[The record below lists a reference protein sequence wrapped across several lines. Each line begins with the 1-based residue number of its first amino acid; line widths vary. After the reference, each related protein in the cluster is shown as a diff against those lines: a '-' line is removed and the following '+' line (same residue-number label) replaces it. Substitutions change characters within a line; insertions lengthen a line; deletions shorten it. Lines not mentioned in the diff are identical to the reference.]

1 MKTNKLMVMSL
12 AIAALTLSACKSNQA
27 AYNAAYER
35 AKAQQENTQPAPEA
49 PKQEV
54 VEVVE
59 NSSVKE
65 ASESIEIIGKSNE
78 KGNYG
83 VVIGSFINRTNAEG
97 LQKRMIDKG
106 YTQCVLG
113 QNEKLMYRVIVSFY
127 EVKADAQAK
136 VRELS
141 KEFPDAWILIKE

>member
-1 MKTNKLMVMSL
+1 MKRNTLWMLGLSL
-12 AIAALTLSACKSNQA
+12 IALSLTACKSNQE

-35 AKAQQENTQPAPEA
+35 AKAQQEAAQQAPAA
-49 PKQEV
+49 PVQEV

-59 NSSVKE
+59 KPSIKE
-65 ASESIEIIGKSNE
+65 ASENIEIIGKSNE
-78 KGNYG
+78 NGNYG

-97 LQKRMIDKG
+97 LQKRMIDQG
-106 YTQCVLG
+106 YSHCVLG
-113 QNEKLMYRVIVSFY
+113 QNDKLMYRVIVAFY
-127 EVKADAQAK
+127 EVKSDAQAK